1 MDSTILF
8 PSLPKW
14 FTPRDYQI
22 DAIQRWTENGY
33 HGLLE
38 MATGTGK
45 TLTALTAITKRFEE
59 TQRLVVVIL
68 CPYQHLV
75 DQWAKDAKSFGMDP
89 ILCYGSKSQWT
100 SLLSGKITQYN
111 FKIKN
116 FICVITTNN
125 TFKNAHFQ
133 AHLSRISDGG
143 MIVADE
149 AHNLGTK
156 QSLQSLPPTFKN
168 RLALSATPVR
178 HHDDIG
184 TEQLLNYFGG
194 SIYKFTLEEAIK
206 KGFLTKYY
214 YYPHLVSLT
223 EDELEI
229 YHDLTNKISKLI
241 NLSDQQSIEA
251 TGNNTGALEMLLI
264 KRARLINSAQQKDI
278 LLKKQLKMQETLN
291 HTIVYCG
298 DHSKDDQRHVDHI
311 AQFLHDD
318 LNISAK
324 TFTSTESKEL
334 RQTLLKEFSDNT
346 IQALVA
352 IRCLDEGVD
361 VPSAETAYILASTT
375 NPKEFI
381 QRRGRILR
389 KHPGKEYA
397 YIHDYIVIPRPLT
410 EIDLLT
416 DKEFNIERRLLMNEL
431 KRVNEFASISEN
443 HYQALQILNPIKEAF
458 NLVDL

>member
-59 TQRLVVVIL
+59 TQRLAVVIL

-75 DQWAKDAKSFGMDP
+75 DQWAKDAESFGMDP

-156 QSLQSLPPTFKN
+156 QSLQALPPTFKN

-410 EIDLLT
+410 DIDLLT

-443 HYQALQILNPIKEAF
+443 HYQALRILNPIKEAF

>member
-59 TQRLVVVIL
+59 TQRLAVVIL

-75 DQWAKDAKSFGMDP
+75 DQWAKDAESFGMDP

-251 TGNNTGALEMLLI
+251 NGNNTGALEMLLI

-443 HYQALQILNPIKEAF
+443 HYQALRILNPIKEAF

>member
-1 MDSTILF
+1 MDSTIQF
-8 PSLPKW
+8 PSLPSW
-14 FTPRDYQI
+14 FTPRDYQLE
-22 DAIQRWTENGY
+22 AISEWRANNYQ
-33 HGLLE
+33 GLLE

-59 TQRLVVVIL
+59 SGRLAVIIL

-75 DQWAKDAKSFGMDP
+75 DQWAKDAKTFRMDP
-89 ILCYGSKSQWT
+89 ILCYGSKSQWSAT
-100 SLLSGKITQYN
+100 LSGKITQYN

-116 FICVITTNN
+116 FMCVITTNS

-133 AHLSRISDGG
+133 AQLNRIADAG
-143 MIVADE
+143 MLVADE

-156 QSLQSLPPTFKN
+156 QSLQSLPVQFKN
-168 RLALSATPVR
+168 RLALSATPIR
-178 HHDDIG
+178 HHDEIG

-223 EDELEI
+223 EEELEI
-229 YHDLTNKISKLI
+229 YHELTNKISKLI
-241 NLSDQQSIEA
+241 NLSDDKSIESSGND
-251 TGNNTGALEMLLI
+251 TGMLEMLLI
-264 KRARLINSAQQKDI
+264 KRARLINAAQEKDI
-278 LLKKQLKMQETLN
+278 LLKQQLSTQDNLT

-298 DHSKDDQRHVDHI
+298 DHSKEDQRHVDHI
-311 AQFLHDD
+311 AQFLNDD
-318 LNISAK
+318 LKITAK
-324 TFTSTESKEL
+324 TFTSTETKEL
-334 RQTLLKEFSDNT
+334 RQTLLRDFSENN

-397 YIHDYIVIPRPLT
+397 YIHDYIVIPRPLS

-443 HYQALQILNPIKEAF
+443 HYQALRVLNPIKEAF